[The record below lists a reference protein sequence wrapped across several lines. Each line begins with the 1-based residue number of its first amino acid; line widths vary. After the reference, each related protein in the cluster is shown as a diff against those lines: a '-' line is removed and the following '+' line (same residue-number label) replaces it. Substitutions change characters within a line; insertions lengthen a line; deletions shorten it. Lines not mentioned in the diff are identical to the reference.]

1 MDPGGGKLH
10 NILKNRAF
18 SLYLVAAVVLQPDH
32 SEAQSEESDADR
44 PRPGPPTEYTLEYA
58 QGTFDRFYEAENYIE
73 AVDAGKLVIQVL
85 LQEEEIDEPL
95 WGDALTQLATAQRK
109 SGDLDSAVL
118 NYQAAIDVI
127 EQHSDRLNSKLVDP
141 MLGLSRTYV
150 DAGEYDSAIDTYKK
164 TLHINRVN
172 FGVHNSEQSELLVEM
187 SEAQANS
194 LQKTYVNL
202 ANHHW
207 PGDNLL
213 RLPAMYSQADM
224 LTRTDSNVKSQVVY
238 RRIIGI
244 IERLEGSKSLTL
256 LPALYKIS
264 DVFLFND
271 ILDGYNGVEQAR
283 RYIRRAVHITE
294 KNDEATNLD
303 KAEAQIAMGD
313 FFSLKTLNHAAA
325 VRSYGKAWDF
335 LSADDNFRERRDELF
350 DEPVKLSRITAQSS
364 PAFLDLL
371 AKSDRDIPKNG
382 VVIAEYYVD
391 RRGRARNVQVVE
403 SKPSGYKDYTVVSHL
418 RGLVHRP
425 RFVDREPVDSDEL
438 RYEIRYSYH
447 DDELPERVRAAVA
460 ENVAAAG
467 EPD

>member
-1 MDPGGGKLH
+1 VDPGGGKLH

-187 SEAQANS
+187 SEAYFLLGDDTQ
-194 LQKTYVNL
+194 
-202 ANHHW
+202 
-207 PGDNLL
+207 DNLL

>member
-187 SEAQANS
+187 SEA
-194 LQKTYVNL
+194 
-202 ANHHW
+202 
-207 PGDNLL
+207 
-213 RLPAMYSQADM
+213 
-224 LTRTDSNVKSQVVY
+224 
-238 RRIIGI
+238 
-244 IERLEGSKSLTL
+244 
-256 LPALYKIS
+256 
-264 DVFLFND
+264 
-271 ILDGYNGVEQAR
+271 
-283 RYIRRAVHITE
+283 ITC
-294 KNDEATNLD
+294 
-303 KAEAQIAMGD
+303 
-313 FFSLKTLNHAAA
+313 S
-325 VRSYGKAWDF
+325 DF
-335 LSADDNFRERRDELF
+335 L
-350 DEPVKLSRITAQSS
+350 PCTA
-364 PAFLDLL
+364 
-371 AKSDRDIPKNG
+371 
-382 VVIAEYYVD
+382 
-391 RRGRARNVQVVE
+391 
-403 SKPSGYKDYTVVSHL
+403 
-418 RGLVHRP
+418 RP
-425 RFVDREPVDSDEL
+425 TC
-438 RYEIRYSYH
+438 
-447 DDELPERVRAAVA
+447 
-460 ENVAAAG
+460 
-467 EPD
+467 